1 MTIKLMDFPS
11 GISGVYKIENKLT
24 GDIYIGSSVDI
35 KKRWCSHQSSFGK
48 DYQHCMHLNNAIIK
62 YSVGNFKFKV
72 VATCHPRDI
81 YIVEQM
87 FIDMLEPRYNI
98 NTTVYPHIIK
108 SLPKKERR
116 NTVNI
121 NVCDEYFK
129 VFVKWC
135 EELGKMAGLYTPKFI
150 NGNHYKKM
158 DRVTEKQKVIYEDEA
173 KAGVEKL
180 NDIFDGLY

>member
-1 MTIKLMDFPS
+1 MDLLS
-11 GISGVYKIENKLT
+11 GISGVYEIENKLT

-35 KKRWCSHQSSFGK
+35 KKRWRSHQSSFGK
-48 DYQHCMHLNNAIIK
+48 NYQHCTHLNNAIIK
-62 YSVGNFKFKV
+62 YGMDNFEFKI

-98 NTTVYPHIIK
+98 NTMVYPHIIK

-121 NVCDEYFK
+121 NICNEYFK
-129 VFVKWC
+129 VFTKWC
-135 EELGKMAGLYTPKFI
+135 GELGKMAGLYTPEFI
-150 NGNHYKKM
+150 NRNHYKKM
-158 DRVTEKQKVIYEDEA
+158 DKAVEKQKVIYEDEA
-173 KAGVEKL
+173 KVGVEKL
-180 NDIFDGLY
+180 NDIFDRLF